1 MDINMTVAVSPEAKA
16 EFAPTGVLRAGIN
29 MGNFLLVTSR
39 TPEGDPD
46 GIAPDMART
55 LAATLGV
62 PVKLLPYPSPGALA
76 ESAKSG
82 AWDVAFLGAEP
93 ARAKDINFSAA
104 YVEID
109 AGYLV
114 PAGSK
119 LATLEAVDSKG
130 VRIAVSARSAY
141 DLYLTRSLKNAEL
154 VRIEGID
161 AAFEHFAK
169 EKLDALA
176 GLKPGLIANAQT
188 LPGSRVL
195 EGRFTAVQQAAGVPA
210 GHTAAAECLR
220 RFIEDA
226 KASGKVASFIAKHGV
241 KGLSVAAAE

>member
-1 MDINMTVAVSPEAKA
+1 MTIAVSSDAKK
-16 EFAPTGVLRAGIN
+16 EFAATGVLRAGIN

-46 GIAPDMART
+46 GIAPDMARA
-55 LAATLGV
+55 LAASIGV
-62 PVKLLPYPSPGALA
+62 PVKLLPYPSPGALS
-76 ESAKSG
+76 ESAQGG

-93 ARAKDINFSAA
+93 ARAKDIDFSAA

-114 PAGSK
+114 PAGSPLK
-119 LATLEAVDSKG
+119 TLDAVDAKG

-141 DLYLTRSLKNAEL
+141 DLYLTRSLKNAQL

-176 GLKPGLIANAQT
+176 GLKPGLIANAET
-188 LPGSRVL
+188 LPGARVL

-210 GHTAAAECLR
+210 GRAAAAAYLR
-220 RFIEDA
+220 RFIEEA
-226 KASGKVASFIAKHGV
+226 KASGMVASFIAKHGV